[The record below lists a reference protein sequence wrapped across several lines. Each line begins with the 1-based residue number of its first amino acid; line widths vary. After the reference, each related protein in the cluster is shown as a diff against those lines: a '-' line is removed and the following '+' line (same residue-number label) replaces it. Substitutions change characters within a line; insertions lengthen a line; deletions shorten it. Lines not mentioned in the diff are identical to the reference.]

1 MKVLIIGFGSIGK
14 RHARIA
20 QEALKVKSGDL
31 YVRELM
37 PSRIKEAEDMR
48 MQIETEN
55 TKVKYDIVVVAAST
69 ASHIEILKN
78 IPTPQKLLYIEKPL
92 AHKYQEVAPIA
103 RQLSS
108 KLRGKKRSLV
118 GYMLRHHPAVKKAK
132 ELIASKKLG
141 KVLKYRAEC
150 GMYLPNWHPWE
161 DYRNFYMSQID
172 GGGGALLDISHE
184 IDLICYLVGGVS
196 SVYGKYGNLS
206 SLKCSSDD
214 YAEFMMTHKNGAVGS
229 VSLDLIQ
236 KNTFRKTRVIMER
249 GEIEIDFINKKLSIA
264 TDINKIKE
272 SSFDLGGDDLYIS
285 QYKDALK
292 SKKPICCSLNEGLGV
307 MEIIEAVRQSSSTG
321 SVIHLPI
328 YSG

>member
-20 QEALKVKSGDL
+20 QEALKVKPKDL
-31 YVRELM
+31 YIRELIA
-37 PSRIKEAEDMR
+37 SRIEEAKSMGL
-48 MQIETEN
+48 QIETKDIN
-55 TKVKYDIVVVAAST
+55 IKFDIVVIAAST
-69 ASHIEILKN
+69 ASHIAILNN
-78 IPTPQKLLYIEKPL
+78 IPTPTKLLYIEKPL
-92 AHKYQEVAPIA
+92 AHKYQEVAPTA

-118 GYMLRHHPAVKKAK
+118 GYMLRHHPAVKRAK
-132 ELIASKKLG
+132 EIIASKKMG

-161 DYRNFYMSQID
+161 DYRSFYMSQID

-184 IDLICYLVGGVS
+184 IDLVCHLVGSVS

-206 SLKCSSDD
+206 SLRCSSDD
-214 YAEFMMTHKNGAVGS
+214 FAEFMLMHENGAVGS

-236 KNTFRKTRVIMER
+236 KNTFRQTRIIMEK

-264 TDINKIKE
+264 SDINKVKE
-272 SSFDLGGDDLYIS
+272 HSFKLNGDDLYIA
-285 QYKDALK
+285 QYKDVLY
-292 SKKPICCSLNEGLGV
+292 SKKPICCTLDEGLGV

-321 SVIHLPI
+321 SAIHLPI

>member
-14 RHARIA
+14 RHTRIA
-20 QEALKVKSGDL
+20 QEALKVKPEDIF
-31 YVRELM
+31 VRELI
-37 PSRIKEAEDMR
+37 PSRIKEAKDMGL
-48 MQIETEN
+48 QIETPD
-55 TKVKYDIVVVAAST
+55 TKVNYDIVVVAAST
-69 ASHIEILKN
+69 ASHIAILKN
-78 IPTPQKLLYIEKPL
+78 IPTPARLLYVEKPL

-108 KLRGKKRSLV
+108 RLKGKKRSLV
-118 GYMLRHHPAVKKAK
+118 GYMLRHHPAVKQAK
-132 ELIASKKLG
+132 ELIASKKMG

-161 DYRNFYMSQID
+161 DYRSFYMSQID

-184 IDLICYLVGGVS
+184 IDLVCHLVGGVS

-206 SLKCSSDD
+206 SLQCSSDD
-214 YAEFMMTHKNGAVGS
+214 YAEFMMTHENGAVGS

-236 KNTFRKTRVIMER
+236 KNTFRKTRVIMEK

-264 TDINKIKE
+264 TDINKVKE
-272 SSFDLGGDDLYIS
+272 HSFDLGGDDLYIA
-285 QYKDALK
+285 QYKDALQ

-307 MEIIEAVRQSSSTG
+307 MEIIEAVRQSSSAG
-321 SVIHLPI
+321 SAIHLPI